1 MSEWRPEGWENPLTP
16 QRLAEDHNDFEDVAQ
31 AYESGA
37 DAMLAAL
44 REGGVYGQYT
54 EGVYEGPWLVGDG
67 GEYFDISDVV
77 SDENKKGYLVFIPD
91 KE

>member
-37 DAMLAAL
+37 DAILAGIWKMAK
-44 REGGVYGQYT
+44 ESATGTFVFDT
-54 EGVYEGPWLVGDG
+54 H
-67 GEYFDISDVV
+67 YFGNHAVV
-77 SDENKKGYLVFIPD
+77 FPKDEETP
-91 KE
+91 ETP

>member
-37 DAMLAAL
+37 DAMVAAL
-44 REGGVYGQYT
+44 RGMGIYVEM
-54 EGVYEGPWLVGDG
+54 EEGPATSV
-67 GEYFDISDVV
+67 I
-77 SDENKKGYLVFIPD
+77 IPD
-91 KE
+91 EKA